1 VVRDLGS
8 GSLPS
13 TIGRLQF
20 PALIRG
26 PFAQGPD
33 QRRLDAR
40 DVFAHQHLRAPGSC
54 ARIASGLAAKL
65 KECQIHLIMCES
77 EVPISVAAIL
87 PQELQIQS
95 RTQNQ

>member
-8 GSLPS
+8 GSLLS

-40 DVFAHQHLRAPGSC
+40 DVFAHQHLRAPGLLREDRLWTRGEIEANVKSTP
-54 ARIASGLAAKL
+54 LV
-65 KECQIHLIMCES
+65 Q
-77 EVPISVAAIL
+77 
-87 PQELQIQS
+87 
-95 RTQNQ
+95 